1 MHKRLFWLKKRGHTK
16 LVHEGLKGFCKSK
29 NLFECLKLLV
39 QLRTPGQHSTCS
51 APCLLTFMMSFQT
64 IPRSSVVAYCSQFS
78 LVTNKA
84 NSNLQ
89 KRKWYDGKIF
99 ISIFYRHFI
108 INLYLYPSVILPT
121 VFITRS
127 GLPRPVPFNQFCI
140 FLSPKFGLFDLKT
153 DISSLY

>member
-1 MHKRLFWLKKRGHTK
+1 M
-16 LVHEGLKGFCKSK
+16 HEGLKGFCKSK

-39 QLRTPGQHSTCS
+39 QLRTQHLQR
-51 APCLLTFMMSFQT
+51 AMFVVMTFMLFFQT
-64 IPRSSVVAYCSQFS
+64 IPRSFVVAYCSQFS
-78 LVTNKA
+78 LVKSKA

-99 ISIFYRHFI
+99 ISIFYRQFI
-108 INLYLYPSVILPT
+108 INLYLYSSVILPT

-127 GLPRPVPFNQFCI
+127 GLPHPVPFNQFCF
-140 FLSPKFGLFDLKT
+140 FLSPKFGLFNLKT

>member
-1 MHKRLFWLKKRGHTK
+1 
-16 LVHEGLKGFCKSK
+16 
-29 NLFECLKLLV
+29 
-39 QLRTPGQHSTCS
+39 
-51 APCLLTFMMSFQT
+51 MMSFQT

-108 INLYLYPSVILPT
+108 INLYLYSSVILPT

-127 GLPRPVPFNQFCI
+127 GLPHPVPFNQFCI
-140 FLSPKFGLFDLKT
+140 FLSPKFGLFNLKT
-153 DISSLY
+153 DISSLYYYWLIQLIRPCRRWRFWIWYQNPDDLAIWSETFPALSADLGYISLIRLWFEN

>member
-1 MHKRLFWLKKRGHTK
+1 M
-16 LVHEGLKGFCKSK
+16 HEGLKGFCKSK

-39 QLRTPGQHSTCS
+39 QLRTQHLQR
-51 APCLLTFMMSFQT
+51 AMFVVMTFMLFFQT
-64 IPRSSVVAYCSQFS
+64 IPRSFVVAYCSQFS
-78 LVTNKA
+78 LVKSKA

-108 INLYLYPSVILPT
+108 INLYLYSSVILPT

-127 GLPRPVPFNQFCI
+127 GLPHPVPFNQFCI
-140 FLSPKFGLFDLKT
+140 FLSPKFGLFNLKT